1 MTQKLRKDPEME
13 RAARNRTLKVDT
25 RDVQREYLES
35 GAIFLDIYDAAELY
49 GVFDDLFDDSVFTPK
64 VVLRPEYDI
73 DEDTVLPV
81 HRGKSTECWT
91 VPGFPI
97 CLDIDEIV
105 PLLFIGNI
113 IKPKEAEKAPSVSFD
128 SHPDSLWT
136 LVLTNPDGHFTD
148 ETCETVHWMVGNIK
162 GNDLNTGE
170 VLCEYLQPY
179 PPFGVGYQRLV
190 FILYKQV
197 RV

>member
-49 GVFDDLFDDSVFTPK
+49 GVFDDLFDDAVFTPK

-91 VPGFPI
+91 VAGFPI

-105 PLLFIGNI
+105 PLLFYRQYHQ
-113 IKPKEAEKAPSVSFD
+113 AERS
-128 SHPDSLWT
+128 
-136 LVLTNPDGHFTD
+136 G
-148 ETCETVHWMVGNIK
+148 K
-162 GNDLNTGE
+162 GPERDL
-170 VLCEYLQPY
+170 
-179 PPFGVGYQRLV
+179 
-190 FILYKQV
+190 
-197 RV
+197 